1 MVNGI
6 FWILRT
12 GAEDGTLER
21 ILREL
26 RQDLDLKGEIDWT
39 QFNVDGTTVRAH
51 RSAAGG
57 PDDDKKGTESTET
70 TPA

>member
-1 MVNGI
+1 MGQRRFELSDEQFERIEPHLPEVSGRGRPYQDHRPMVNGI

-26 RQDLDLKGEIDWT
+26 RQDLDLKGEID
-39 QFNVDGTTVRAH
+39 
-51 RSAAGG
+51 
-57 PDDDKKGTESTET
+57 
-70 TPA
+70 